1 MIVSLVF
8 VYSLAFPKNAHAQ
21 VCYATRM
28 INQWACIET
37 TSCPPLNEVKFC
49 RGDSSITCEDYYGP
63 VDSCDTV
70 YGNFG
75 PCDILGCTG
84 WTTAAT
90 CNQTGEFAV
99 SCSAPP
105 SCSWSGTLVTCY
117 SSSDTCTPTNEIL
130 TYGCW
135 GPGDTPTPTAGP
147 TPTPGGPTPTPIV
160 LCPNGGCDIEET
172 CSSCPADCGVCPPA
186 TLTARA
192 VTVGSDTSCTAVA
205 ASTDYLSGT
214 AFSLSPKCI
223 RRLAESP

>member
-1 MIVSLVF
+1 LLVF
-8 VYSLAFPKNAHAQ
+8 VCSLAFPKNAHAQ
-21 VCYATRM
+21 VCWATRT

-37 TSCPPLNEVKFC
+37 TSCPLNNIVKFC
-49 RGDSSITCEDYYGP
+49 RGDSSIMCEVAGVTID
-63 VDSCDTV
+63 DCNTV

-75 PCDILGCTG
+75 PCDILGCSE

-117 SSSDTCTPTNEIL
+117 SSSDTCTPTNETL

-147 TPTPGGPTPTPIV
+147 TPTPGGPTPTSGGPTPTPIV

-205 ASTDYLSGT
+205 ASTDYLSGR
-214 AFSLSPKCI
+214 FGS
-223 RRLAESP
+223 